1 MDSAQA
7 VAVILVAVALREAGN
22 LITTMFS
29 RLITLFKH
37 RWLDVSDSRRALP
50 DDLLHRLKKRVVAS
64 EHRHSGE
71 IRICVEAG
79 LPTSYLW
86 RHFWHKAPI
95 RTVMRQRAIM
105 MFSKLRV
112 WDTEHNNG
120 VLIYLLLA
128 ERDIE
133 LVADRGINQHVDP
146 AEWEAIVKRLS
157 AALHDNRFEDGL
169 TQALEEVS
177 AILMRHFELKA
188 DEKNPNELPNAPFIA

>member
-1 MDSAQA
+1 M
-7 VAVILVAVALREAGN
+7 IRRFF
-22 LITTMFS
+22 TFF
-29 RLITLFKH
+29 RH
-37 RWLDVSDSRRALP
+37 RWLDASDCSRALP
-50 DDLLHRLKKRVVAS
+50 DDMLKRIMQRVTAS
-64 EHRHSGE
+64 EQRHSGE

-86 RHFWHKAPI
+86 RYFWHKASI
-95 RTVMRQRAIM
+95 RAVMRQRAIM
-105 MFSKLRV
+105 MFGKLRI
-112 WDTEHNNG
+112 WDTVHNNG

-133 LVADRGINQHVDP
+133 LVADRGINQYVEP

-157 AALHDNRFEDGL
+157 TALHDDRFEDGL

-188 DEKNPNELPNAPFIA
+188 GEKNPNELPNAPFIA